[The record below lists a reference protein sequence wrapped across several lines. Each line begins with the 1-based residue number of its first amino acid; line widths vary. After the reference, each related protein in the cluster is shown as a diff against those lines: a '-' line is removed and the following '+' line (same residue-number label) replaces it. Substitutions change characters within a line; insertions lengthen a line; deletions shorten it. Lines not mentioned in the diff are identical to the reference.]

1 MGFDIGRAMIMETMA
16 TPNYTYYN
24 IESYF
29 TKSLELTNQFNE
41 EMRMYHLEFYNIDS
55 LNESIQ
61 STIISKIG
69 NIFKNIIAFIKKIKD
84 AILSAI
90 REFKRKLRKK
100 DKEDK
105 YHLGAD
111 ILKNY
116 QKEDYFT
123 MSIYSNTLSDAF
135 LNKNDPPIDLDFIPE
150 RKFESMQDFI
160 FAAWDGTP
168 NAEEAIKS
176 TNDLLE
182 DYKGIVNDVFYKL
195 AGTVKESPEV
205 YKDKAKFK
213 EILTNKYIGT
223 RSEKEINNVIA
234 VTASTNMEVYDSLI
248 NNFDKMYSSVNTTYN
263 KLEGRLDKF
272 RTNMFSIISNPEKH
286 TSSEEYQKMVT
297 KIATM
302 AIAISSII
310 TDICNMHLNSIG
322 IKLDCINTMLDQD
335 NAILDRVKRI
345 INKGKVNESFIV
357 DTDDSLDM
365 ASRGLYEA
373 CLNYQ
378 DALSNLN
385 FVNELSIITEADGDQ
400 QQPEQGQQNTQ
411 QQTTQQQTTV
421 DKDQKLATNNKS
433 SIKDR
438 AIELF
443 RKAVENLK
451 NMWNKFL
458 EKVKQF
464 TERPWLQ
471 NNKDALLNLQL
482 PKSNEG
488 LEDWTT
494 FNTDLIKQKLQ
505 LPVFDPNNSQLMN
518 DLESDDTFSKVI
530 YKAIGGNFESK
541 IDSDASYI
549 DHCKGLYGI
558 KENDGK
564 IGLDKVQPMIKD
576 MVEYCEQ
583 FLSDGS
589 NSITASIRND
599 MQQLDR
605 SKKII
610 EQAIKEE
617 KKNISDPNKKTTNTT
632 SNTTTQQQAKQDQQ
646 QSSGNDNKVDESFSA
661 AAIFGL
667 IGVNEVKMPN
677 DVKSTSDIEKT
688 DQKQTVKNANDGTVD
703 TMNKIDEKA
712 MRYFRM
718 VGNAI
723 GARMTQSVACYRQY
737 ISVLK
742 WAMKL
747 NQK

>member
-1 MGFDIGRAMIMETMA
+1 
-16 TPNYTYYN
+16 
-24 IESYF
+24 
-29 TKSLELTNQFNE
+29 
-41 EMRMYHLEFYNIDS
+41 MY
-55 LNESIQ
+55 
-61 STIISKIG
+61 
-69 NIFKNIIAFIKKIKD
+69 
-84 AILSAI
+84 
-90 REFKRKLRKK
+90 KR
-100 DKEDK
+100 
-105 YHLGAD
+105 
-111 ILKNY
+111 
-116 QKEDYFT
+116 Q
-123 MSIYSNTLSDAF
+123 
-135 LNKNDPPIDLDFIPE
+135 
-150 RKFESMQDFI
+150 
-160 FAAWDGTP
+160 
-168 NAEEAIKS
+168 
-176 TNDLLE
+176 
-182 DYKGIVNDVFYKL
+182 
-195 AGTVKESPEV
+195 
-205 YKDKAKFK
+205 
-213 EILTNKYIGT
+213 
-223 RSEKEINNVIA
+223 
-234 VTASTNMEVYDSLI
+234 
-248 NNFDKMYSSVNTTYN
+248 
-263 KLEGRLDKF
+263 
-272 RTNMFSIISNPEKH
+272 
-286 TSSEEYQKMVT
+286 
-297 KIATM
+297 
-302 AIAISSII
+302 
-310 TDICNMHLNSIG
+310 
-322 IKLDCINTMLDQD
+322 
-335 NAILDRVKRI
+335 
-345 INKGKVNESFIV
+345 
-357 DTDDSLDM
+357 
-365 ASRGLYEA
+365 
-373 CLNYQ
+373 
-378 DALSNLN
+378 
-385 FVNELSIITEADGDQ
+385 VNELSIIAEADGEQ
-400 QQPEQGQQNTQ
+400 QSNQGQQQNTQ
-411 QQTTQQQTTV
+411 QQTTQQQNTSQQASV
-421 DKDQKLATNNKS
+421 DKDQKLATTNKK

-471 NNKDALLNLQL
+471 NNKDALLKLQL

-518 DLESDDTFSKVI
+518 DLESDDTFSKVV

-617 KKNISDPNKKTTNTT
+617 KKNISDPNKKTTTTT
-632 SNTTTQQQAKQDQQ
+632 STATQQQAKQDQQ

-677 DVKSTSDIEKT
+677 DVKSTSDTEKT
-688 DQKQTVKNANDGTVD
+688 DQKQAVKNANDGTVD

-742 WAMKL
+742 WAHKQV
-747 NQK
+747 ND

>member
-1 MGFDIGRAMIMETMA
+1 MGFDIGRAMIMETVTM
-16 TPNYTYYN
+16 PNYTYYN

-41 EMRMYHLEFYNIDS
+41 EMRMYHLEFFSINP
-55 LNESIQ
+55 LNESVVG
-61 STIISKIG
+61 TIVNKIG

-90 REFKRKLRKK
+90 KEFKRKLRKK

-168 NAEEAIKS
+168 NAEEAIKN

-182 DYKGIVNDVFYKL
+182 DYKGIVNDVLYKL
-195 AGTVKESPEV
+195 AGTVNESPEV
-205 YKDKAKFK
+205 YKDKVKFK
-213 EILTNKYIGT
+213 EILTNKYIGMK
-223 RSEKEINNVIA
+223 SEKEINNVIA

-248 NNFDKMYSSVNTTYN
+248 NNFDKMYSSVNTTYS
-263 KLEGRLDKF
+263 KLERRLDKF

-286 TSSEEYQKMVT
+286 ASSEEYQKMVT

-302 AIAISSII
+302 AIVISSII
-310 TDICNMHLNSIG
+310 TDICNMHLNAIG

-385 FVNELSIITEADGDQ
+385 FVNELSTITEADDDQ
-400 QQPEQGQQNTQ
+400 QQTKVGKE
-411 QQTTQQQTTV
+411 
-421 DKDQKLATNNKS
+421 QKLATNNKS

-518 DLESDDTFSKVI
+518 DLESDDTFSKVV

-541 IDSDASYI
+541 IDSGASYI

-564 IGLDKVQPMIKD
+564 MGLDKVQPMIKD

-617 KKNISDPNKKTTNTT
+617 KKNISDPNKKTTTT
-632 SNTTTQQQAKQDQQ
+632 TNTTTQQQAKQDQQ